1 MMRRPIASL
10 FLALLIAV
18 PAIAPV
24 AVAGEP
30 PSGEIVPNPNPTA
43 TTTPEVSPDP
53 TPDPTPDPSAPSA
66 SPESSPSPTAA
77 ADPTATPAETADPG
91 KPTDPT
97 NIADPADPT
106 DPVPATL
113 APSKAASRDDTH
125 GRPDPS
131 GRYIVVLKSG
141 ADAKA
146 VETRHRQREGTKPMR
161 TFGRAIHGFTATLD
175 SAQRRALT
183 SDPNVLAVVP
193 DEVIELAGQTTPTGV
208 SRVGAKYSSTAAI
221 NGVDQRVDA
230 DVAIVDTGIAKH
242 PDLNIAGGY
251 NCSTSDHSLW
261 RDKEG
266 HGTHVAG
273 TVAALDNDFGVVG
286 VAPGARLWAVKILND
301 DGYGLLSW
309 YVCGL
314 DWVLA
319 QRDPNDSSRPLIEAV
334 NMSVTKW
341 GSDDHACGTVNKDIL
356 HKAICRVVTGG
367 ITVVAA
373 AANDSAS
380 ASHRVPASYNEVI
393 TVSALADTDGKP
405 GGLGGKRCYSWGTYD
420 SDDTF
425 ANFSNYG
432 ADVDIIAPGKCI
444 WSTLPGT
451 AYGYSSGTSMAAPAV
466 TGAVALYKSTRPKA
480 TPAEVKEAL
489 QYLGNMG
496 WKTSTDP
503 DGTHEKLLDVSRVA
517 KLGTF
522 NFNDPI
528 AASAAVESGG
538 TVKVPITLRR
548 SANFFERVRLS
559 ASGLPAG
566 WTSSFTASSLLGWT
580 ADATTLSVTVPAG
593 VKAGTYDV
601 TVNGTNQGRTKTTI
615 VPVTVTNDAP
625 TAFAPTAAPTRGS
638 QVGVTATGSPTTV
651 SLQVSWPAATDP
663 TSAIGGYEVERRID
677 GGGWQ
682 GTTATAATVRSVV
695 FSGLALS
702 STHRFRVR
710 AKDVLG
716 NWSPWVQSI
725 DYAFTVVGDRSSTLS
740 YAGTWKRA
748 EVTSATNHVRTTSK
762 QAGATV
768 KTTVTGRALTLVMP
782 RSSVRGK
789 FTVTVDGVKVATVD
803 TYYSSSQARR
813 VVWTTAWSTSKSRH
827 ISIRVSGTSGR
838 PTVSMDGLI
847 ITR

>member
-1 MMRRPIASL
+1 MRRSIASL

-18 PAIAPV
+18 PAVAPV

-30 PSGEIVPNPNPTA
+30 PSGEVAPDPTA
-43 TTTPEVSPDP
+43 TTTPDP
-53 TPDPTPDPSAPSA
+53 IATPDPS
-66 SPESSPSPTAA
+66 PT
-77 ADPTATPAETADPG
+77 TEATPAPTATADPG
-91 KPTDPT
+91 GDPGSTAPSAPAPTPTADPT
-97 NIADPADPT
+97 PTPTPTADPAPT
-106 DPVPATL
+106 TL
-113 APSKAASRDDTH
+113 TPSKAATRDDTH
-125 GRPDPS
+125 GRPDPA
-131 GRYIVVLKSG
+131 GRYIVVLKTG

-146 VETRHRQREGTKPMR
+146 VETRHRQREGTKATR
-161 TFGRAIHGFTATLD
+161 TFDRAIHGFTASLD
-175 SAQRRALT
+175 SAQRRALAA
-183 SDPNVLAVVP
+183 DPNVLAVVP

-319 QRDPNDSSRPLIEAV
+319 QRDPKDSSRPLIEAV

-341 GSDDHACGTVNKDIL
+341 GSDDHACGTVNSDIL

-380 ASHRVPASYNEVI
+380 ASHRVPAAYDEVI

-432 ADVDIIAPGKCI
+432 ADVDIMAPGKCI
-444 WSTLPGT
+444 WSTLPGS

-466 TGAVALYKSTRPKA
+466 TGAVALYKATRPKA

-489 QYLGNMG
+489 QYLGNLG

-503 DGTHEKLLDVSRVA
+503 DSTHEKLLDVSRVS

-522 NFNDPI
+522 SLDAAAP
-528 AASAAVESGG
+528 ASAAAEAGG
-538 TVKVPITLRR
+538 TVTIPITVTR
-548 SANFFERVRLS
+548 STTFFERVRLS
-559 ASGLPAG
+559 VSDVPAG
-566 WTSSFTASSLLGWT
+566 WTAAFSSSSLLGWT
-580 ADATTLSVTVPAG
+580 ANTTSLSVVVPAG
-593 VKAGTYDV
+593 TTAGIYDLTV
-601 TVNGTNQGRTKTTI
+601 TGTNQGRASTI
-615 VPVTVTNDAP
+615 VVPVRVTNDVP
-625 TAFAPTAAPTRGS
+625 TAFTPSVAPPRGS
-638 QVGVTATGSPTTV
+638 QVAVNSAGSPTSFSLRV
-651 SLQVSWPAATDP
+651 SFPAATDP
-663 TSAIGGYEVERRID
+663 SSPIGGYQVQRRVN
-677 GGGWQ
+677 GGAWQ
-682 GTTATAATVRSVV
+682 GTTATTATVRSVTYA
-695 FSGLALS
+695 GLALS
-702 STHRFRVR
+702 HVTTWPDPARTNFS
-710 AKDVLG
+710 LSG
-716 NWSPWVQSI
+716 
-725 DYAFTVVGDRSSTLS
+725 AFTNSAKMVST
-740 YAGTWKRA
+740 
-748 EVTSATNHVRTTSK
+748 
-762 QAGATV
+762 
-768 KTTVTGRALTLVMP
+768 
-782 RSSVRGK
+782 
-789 FTVTVDGVKVATVD
+789 F
-803 TYYSSSQARR
+803 
-813 VVWTTAWSTSKSRH
+813 
-827 ISIRVSGTSGR
+827 SGE
-838 PTVSMDGLI
+838 I
-847 ITR
+847 